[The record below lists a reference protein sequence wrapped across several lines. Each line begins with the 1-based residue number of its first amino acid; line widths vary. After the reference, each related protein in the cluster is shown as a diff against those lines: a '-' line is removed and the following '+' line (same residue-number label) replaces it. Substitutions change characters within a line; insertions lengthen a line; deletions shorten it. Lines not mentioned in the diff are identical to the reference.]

1 MTFNF
6 LSESKL
12 IFSRC
17 SLNISPF
24 PQLFRKKPQQR
35 ELEWSINN
43 SEGKWMTY
51 QGNKRRDCVKSLYL
65 AIKSL

>member
-17 SLNISPF
+17 FLNISPF
-24 PQLFRKKPQQR
+24 PQLFEKKPQQR

-51 QGNKRRDCVKSLYL
+51 QGNKRRDYVKSLYL